1 MFWINCHISHKTDI
15 LIFIYI
21 HDNVPKNLYI
31 ISQHSKSLVVEG
43 KGGLAQFQAMAMN
56 LSMTLHNCSTRA
68 AIITPARNIAIF
80 KRDFRRN
87 FRHSFKT
94 SRINPRSKLPPEKT
108 STEKNARVKLASKIV
123 FFVTPGR
130 FAIRLCKISVH
141 ANFSVRVS
149 PTGKL
154 TGRNV

>member
-1 MFWINCHISHKTDI
+1 MLHEYKILLDQLFPWCFGLIVIFLIKRTDI

-94 SRINPRSKLPPEKT
+94 LANQSSFETPSRENFHRKE
-108 STEKNARVKLASKIV
+108 RASE
-123 FFVTPGR
+123 TR
-130 FAIRLCKISVH
+130 E
-141 ANFSVRVS
+141 
-149 PTGKL
+149 
-154 TGRNV
+154 